1 MAINIR
7 PWKEGDENSLVKYAN
22 NVNISRNLRELFPH
36 PYTLRDARTWIAFNK
51 DMLPALNMAVILSDQ
66 VIGAIGIALKE
77 DIYRKNAEIGY
88 WIGEPFW
95 GRGYATAAVRLMVD
109 HTFLNYDVTRIYASM
124 FEHNIASRKVL
135 EKAGF
140 RHEATFKKALFKNGR
155 YADEIIMSLLKEDY
169 LQEINR

>member
-22 NVNISRNLRELFPH
+22 NENISRNLRELFPH

-51 DMLPALNMAVILSDQ
+51 DMLPALNMAVILGDH
-66 VIGAIGIALKE
+66 VIGAVGIALKE
-77 DIYRKNAEIGY
+77 DVYRKNAEIGY

-95 GRGYATAAVRLMVD
+95 GRGYATAAARLMVAY
-109 HTFLNYDVTRIYASM
+109 TFENYDVTRIYASM
-124 FEHNIASRKVL
+124 FDHNIASRKVL

-140 RHEATFKKALFKNGR
+140 KHEATFKKALFKNGR

-169 LQEINR
+169 LQEG